1 MGDPMKWTRGAL
13 TSLLAWT
20 LLVAPAAA
28 QEEAPPPPEGAP
40 AATRGEAKPP
50 QPKEAP
56 PPPVEYADTWYAQA
70 LAQSEV
76 GINVTHFWS
85 KGPLLRAETV
95 VLGRRVVTIVNGGTY
110 YAYDGLGRTGVA
122 VGRAPSAIEQDAVR
136 KRPFGNELTALL
148 EQGAESVGF
157 ENLGGREVEV
167 FRVTDE
173 RGRRQVWVTTG
184 EERLPLRIEVFR
196 RQTGRTLSTDFLNW
210 LSGIAISDAFF
221 EPEPGIDFVHL
232 SFDEYLLR
240 QADGKSLGPVPIF
253 YADLLHVR

>member
-1 MGDPMKWTRGAL
+1 MKWSRGAL

-28 QEEAPPPPEGAP
+28 QEEAPQPEGAP
-40 AATRGEAKPP
+40 TTAQEEAPP
-50 QPKEAP
+50 QPEEAP
-56 PPPVEYADTWYAQA
+56 SAPVEYPDTWYAQA
-70 LAQSEV
+70 LAHSEI

-95 VLGRRVVTIVNGGTY
+95 VIGRRVVTIVNGGTY

-122 VGRAPSAIEQDAVR
+122 VGRAPAAIEQDAER
-136 KRPFGNELTALL
+136 KRPFGNELAAVVQ
-148 EQGAESVGF
+148 QGAESVGF
-157 ENLGGREVEV
+157 EDLGGREVEV

-173 RGRRQVWVTTG
+173 RGRRQVWVTPG
-184 EERLPLRIEVFR
+184 EERLPLRVEVFR

-210 LSGIAISDAFF
+210 MSGIPISDGFF

-232 SFDEYLLR
+232 SFDEYLAR
-240 QADGKSLGPVPIF
+240 QAEGKPLGPVPVF
-253 YADLLHVR
+253 YTDLLSGR

>member
-1 MGDPMKWTRGAL
+1 MKWTRGAL

-28 QEEAPPPPEGAP
+28 QEEAPPPPEGMP
-40 AATRGEAKPP
+40 AATGGEAKPP
-50 QPKEAP
+50 QPEEAP
-56 PPPVEYADTWYAQA
+56 PAPVARPATWYAQA
-70 LAQSEV
+70 LAHSEV

-95 VLGRRVVTIVNGGTY
+95 VIGRRVITIVNGDTY

-122 VGRAPSAIEQDAVR
+122 VGRDPSAIEKDGER
-136 KRPFGNELTALL
+136 ERPFGNELVALV
-148 EQGAESVGF
+148 EQGAESVCF

-167 FRVTDE
+167 FRVTDD
-173 RGRRQVWVTTG
+173 RGRRQVWVTPG

-196 RQTGRTLSTDFLNW
+196 RQTAQTLSTEFLNW
-210 LSGIAISDAFF
+210 MSGIPISDDFF

-232 SFDEYLLR
+232 GFEEYLLR
-240 QADGKSLGPVPIF
+240 QADGKPLGPVPIF
-253 YADLLHVR
+253 STDLLHSR